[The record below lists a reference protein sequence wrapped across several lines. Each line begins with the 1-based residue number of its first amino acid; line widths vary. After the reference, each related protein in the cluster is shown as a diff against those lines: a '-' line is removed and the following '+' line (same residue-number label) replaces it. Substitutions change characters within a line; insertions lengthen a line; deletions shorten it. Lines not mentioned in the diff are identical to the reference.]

1 MVRPYIDVRQCHSAL
16 EGRERPPA
24 GAGATPYQVEVE
36 GNGHAEQP
44 SRIGAMVRMRCPRCL
59 RGKLFRGL
67 FDMWE
72 HCPQCGFVFERE
84 EGYFT
89 GAMYAST
96 LITLPLVFGIFG
108 ILWLFSSRTLLAAE
122 VLLLVTTLLTLPLI
136 PLVFRYSRTLW
147 LHFDWRFGPD
157 RESEG

>member
-1 MVRPYIDVRQCHSAL
+1 MFVNAIGP
-16 EGRERPPA
+16 GPA
-24 GAGATPYQVEVE
+24 GTPARRSTLGGVE
-36 GNGHAEQP
+36 GNGHAKLP
-44 SRIGAMVRMRCPRCL
+44 SRFGAILRMRCPRCL
-59 RGKLFRGL
+59 RGKLFRGV

-72 HCPQCGFVFERE
+72 RCPQCGFVFERE
-84 EGYFT
+84 SGYFT

-96 LITLPLVFGIFG
+96 LITLPLVFGLFG
-108 ILWLFSSRTLLAAE
+108 IMWLFSSKTILAAE

-157 RESEG
+157 RDQEGPTRTEEFRPNP